1 MTHDELHPA
10 NHLATIAPRILAA
23 LNTPAGRIS
32 ALRILRHKPG
42 RRALIAYTLETP
54 QTPPQT
60 ILGKLRVKSV
70 DKHGYTIQCALWQQ
84 GFTLPNLS
92 VPEPL
97 AILPAERLW
106 LQRQVPG
113 RPATELLNP
122 HSPPALWADIGR
134 AIAALH
140 HSHIPTTRRWNI
152 EDELTLLHDRLHKA
166 AAIHPELAARI
177 HALIAPT
184 TALAETLHHRPICG
198 IHRDCY
204 PDQNLV
210 DGTHLYWLDLDLYSE
225 GDPALDVGN
234 YLAHIQEHA
243 LRHHGDLAACTTQER
258 ALHDAYL
265 SANPTAADP
274 AAIAA
279 WTTLSL
285 ARHIYLSTQFPDR
298 HHTTAT
304 LLAACESRLQA
315 Q

>member
-23 LNTPAGRIS
+23 LNTPAGHIS

-54 QTPPQT
+54 QAPPQT

-70 DKHGYTIQCALWQQ
+70 DKHGYTIQRALWQQ

-134 AIAALH
+134 AIAF
-140 HSHIPTTRRWNI
+140 
-152 EDELTLLHDRLHKA
+152 
-166 AAIHPELAARI
+166 
-177 HALIAPT
+177 
-184 TALAETLHHRPICG
+184 
-198 IHRDCY
+198 
-204 PDQNLV
+204 
-210 DGTHLYWLDLDLYSE
+210 SE
-225 GDPALDVGN
+225 
-234 YLAHIQEHA
+234 
-243 LRHHGDLAACTTQER
+243 
-258 ALHDAYL
+258 
-265 SANPTAADP
+265 
-274 AAIAA
+274 
-279 WTTLSL
+279 
-285 ARHIYLSTQFPDR
+285 
-298 HHTTAT
+298 
-304 LLAACESRLQA
+304 CEI
-315 Q
+315 